1 MSRRTISLKCRVRYE
16 GRVSTIDRRSEIEKL
31 PNPIWYT
38 VGQVLRQNFQRV
50 VRGSRGGN
58 TTPKGR

>member
-16 GRVSTIDRRSEIEKL
+16 GRALTIDRRADREPL

-38 VGQVLRQNFQRV
+38 VGQVLQKNFRRV
-50 VRGSRGGN
+50 ARRTRRGK
-58 TTPKGR
+58 TTPAAR